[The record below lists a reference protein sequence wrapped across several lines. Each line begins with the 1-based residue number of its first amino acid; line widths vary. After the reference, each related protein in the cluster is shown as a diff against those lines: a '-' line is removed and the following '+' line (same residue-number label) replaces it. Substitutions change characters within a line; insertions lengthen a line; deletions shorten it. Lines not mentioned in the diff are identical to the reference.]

1 MIDPLFD
8 LSGKVALIT
17 GGSRGLGREMVLA
30 FADRGS
36 DVIIASRKLDACE
49 TVAQEVRA
57 RGRKAL
63 AIAAHCGQW
72 DDIDRLIETTYAEFG
87 RVDILVNNAGMGP
100 RVPSH
105 DVTEELFDK
114 VVALNFK
121 GPFRLAS
128 QIARRMKDADG
139 GVIINIS
146 SSGALVPLPAVVPYG
161 SAKAALNAM
170 TVSLAHE
177 YGPKV
182 RVNTISAG
190 PFLTDIAKAWTEEA
204 RQTSDNALRR
214 PGQPNEIVTAALFL
228 AARPP
233 ASRQRQS
240 SALMVECR
248 FHGRPGRAGRVTPTL
263 GPVSDTTTQEP
274 VQPMAPLR

>member
-128 QIARRMKDADG
+128 QIARRMQDADG

-182 RVNTISAG
+182 RVKTMSAG

-228 AARPP
+228 ASP
-233 ASRQRQS
+233 ASS
-240 SALMVECR
+240 FTTAAIV
-248 FHGRPGRAGRVTPTL
+248 RVD
-263 GPVSDTTTQEP
+263 GG
-274 VQPMAPLR
+274 M